1 MKVEL
6 RNNSP
11 QLYFFIFQKRNFYIA
26 EIGIVSLLVSC
37 GLIYLGTD
45 VEKHPMRDS
54 VLGLIATFL
63 IMGGGIIGWIAMLVM
78 AFCIYSAVVCE
89 RKHHEV
95 VRLRTMLEKS

>member
-11 QLYFFIFQKRNFYIA
+11 QLYFFVFQKRN
-26 EIGIVSLLVSC
+26 EIGIVSLLVCC
-37 GLIYLGTD
+37 GLAYLGSD
-45 VEKHPMRDS
+45 VERHPMRDS
-54 VLGLIATFL
+54 VIGLIATFL
-63 IMGGGIIGWIAMLVM
+63 ITSGDIISWVAMAVM
-78 AFCIYSAVVCE
+78 AFCIHSAVVCE